1 MLLWPDSEGGQ
12 NIFMQAKTNYII
24 IWNENV
30 TASIKIWGTRYLA
43 WELYA
48 DSLSVL
54 MQIKFIII
62 CDNFMEEG
70 KHFKEITTTKNLI
83 STLRCTSYN

>member
-48 DSLSVL
+48 D
-54 MQIKFIII
+54 I
-62 CDNFMEEG
+62 DAD
-70 KHFKEITTTKNLI
+70 
-83 STLRCTSYN
+83 

>member
-1 MLLWPDSEGGQ
+1 MLYSLSDAAQQFPIETYPFMLLWPDSEGGQ

-30 TASIKIWGTRYLA
+30 TASRKIWGTRYLA

-48 DSLSVL
+48 D
-54 MQIKFIII
+54 I
-62 CDNFMEEG
+62 DAD
-70 KHFKEITTTKNLI
+70 
-83 STLRCTSYN
+83 